1 MDSITCNFSLNFFFN
16 TSDQCRNRRAGGV
29 GLRRRVR
36 PDWNGGKLHSWC
48 FLGKAGRSRK
58 VLRAILEPS
67 PEGARSVSWRTLKE
81 NCGFNF
87 CWELFLVVCVQRHC
101 WLYFGHLEMDSFVL
115 PLAADQLGFGAVSPL
130 ASSSDGSG
138 APMSITGEAG
148 ALFQRAEAKPDSL
161 RSLGDYA
168 VTQSPGMSSTKG
180 SFEPDFSSDD
190 DLSVLAN
197 HTSQLRE
204 KHTQL
209 TDEVLGARLDCL
221 KAEHVWHD
229 FIPQLDINSV
239 RAREEVEGALARWFG
254 VIKEPLIPYYA
265 RQILMQDAL
274 IETLS
279 KKIEA
284 HLENL
289 AEKNEDD
296 FEQEKSRMVS
306 ELSKEIAVRQALKYA
321 YKDAGR
327 TVLCEPFKRLGIRH
341 RDDQSGLKEAL
352 VAFENYH
359 MAKGKLNNLQASILQ
374 VERELKRVD
383 ALRDSKVAV
392 ASQ

>member
-1 MDSITCNFSLNFFFN
+1 
-16 TSDQCRNRRAGGV
+16 
-29 GLRRRVR
+29 
-36 PDWNGGKLHSWC
+36 
-48 FLGKAGRSRK
+48 
-58 VLRAILEPS
+58 
-67 PEGARSVSWRTLKE
+67 
-81 NCGFNF
+81 
-87 CWELFLVVCVQRHC
+87 
-101 WLYFGHLEMDSFVL
+101 MDSFVL
-115 PLAADQLGFGAVSPL
+115 PLAAGQLGFGAVSPL
-130 ASSSDGSG
+130 ASSSDGGG
-138 APMSITGEAG
+138 APMSNTGEAG
-148 ALFQRAEAKPDSL
+148 ALFQGAEAKPDSL
-161 RSLGDYA
+161 RSLDDYA
-168 VTQSPGMSSTKG
+168 VTQFPGMSSTKG

-279 KKIEA
+279 KKIEV

-341 RDDQSGLKEAL
+341 RDDHSGLKEAL